1 MPFYEYQSHDTEGSC
16 SHCKDVFEVSQGI
29 KDKALTDCPQCGNK
43 IVKLISTFLH
53 ITLNKQVNQYNDVKG
68 AKFWRDADG
77 NRHRVTPA
85 DGSVKSAT
93 VSSKRKRTDQ
103 EVAAIK
109 KRDAKRAKKQRTAAS
124 YNRFK
129 QRLKR

>member
-53 ITLNKQVNQYNDVKG
+53 ITLNKQVN
-68 AKFWRDADG
+68 
-77 NRHRVTPA
+77 RHRFTPA